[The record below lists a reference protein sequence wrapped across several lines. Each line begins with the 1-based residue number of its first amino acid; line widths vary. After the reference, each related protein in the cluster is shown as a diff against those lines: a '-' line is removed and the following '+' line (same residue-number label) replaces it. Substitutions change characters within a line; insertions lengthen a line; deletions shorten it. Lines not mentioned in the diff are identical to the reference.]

1 MSIRLQ
7 VKWPNPNHPVLQN
20 PTVTVLVD
28 DAGIA
33 ALSQAPGD
41 HQFDIPDGSVSV
53 RLAVDFKLR
62 GRDNSGAPF
71 ENVILAADQAFI
83 VVGNTLVPDP
93 LPFRMVNGEIVSQ
106 NVHPLVDLISTG
118 NAAAGVSIAEV
129 RTEFVDLSFVWTLVA
144 DPRALDEF
152 AADTEREI
160 AFVAIG
166 ATGITPPVWF
176 ASFPIG
182 LSPPAAEVGT
192 LVFFRPSVTF
202 GYTKMSD
209 MNGFEVQNALN
220 RYLLSPRDS
229 RSPLIV
235 RGVPQLRDPQNF
247 FFVDGPRAPIFLRAS
262 FQRSLAQSGKP
273 IVMLHPW
280 PQGGTNFGDAAT
292 AKLPTILKGILRF
305 LRGMGFIGGSFPNI
319 APGRLGLA
327 GYSAGGPAT
336 YAALRAN
343 AAFVRELYLFDTM
356 FLSGSADAVIQWAA
370 RTTDFRLR
378 MTGEV
383 SFASM
388 HAIRNSVLK
397 RVSGEA
403 GDAFVSA
410 FPETKARYQT
420 EPEGGWTWWNFTIRK
435 IPQSRLDFHNHHQYV
450 LYGGTQFETGPDADA
465 LSFTPFMEEFLKGSG
480 Y

>member
-1 MSIRLQ
+1 MSIRLH
-7 VKWPNPNHPVLQN
+7 VKWPNASHLLLQN

-28 DAGIA
+28 DAAIT

-41 HQFDIPDGSVSV
+41 HQFDIPDGSLSV
-53 RLAVDFKLR
+53 RVTVDFKVR
-62 GRDNSGAPF
+62 GNDRTGAAF
-71 ENVILAADQAFI
+71 ESVVLAADQAF
-83 VVGNTLVPDP
+83 VVLGSTLVPDP

-106 NVHPLVDLISTG
+106 NVHPLIDVISTG
-118 NAAAGVSIAEV
+118 NVVAGVSIAEV
-129 RTEFVDLSFVWTLVA
+129 RTEFVDVSFVWRVVA
-144 DPRALDEF
+144 HPGQLAEF
-152 AADTEREI
+152 DADTEREI

-166 ATGITPPVWF
+166 ATGNTPPVWF
-176 ASFPIG
+176 ASFPLG
-182 LSPPAAEVGT
+182 LSPPAPEVGT
-192 LVFFRPSVTF
+192 LVFFRPSATS
-202 GYTKMSD
+202 GYTRIGN
-209 MNGFEVQNALN
+209 MNGFEVQAALN

-229 RSPLIV
+229 RTPLIV
-235 RGVPQLRDPQNF
+235 NGAAQRRDPQNF
-247 FFVDGPRAPIFLRAS
+247 FFVDGPTAPIFLRAS

-280 PQGGTNFGDAAT
+280 PQGGTNFGEAST

-305 LRGMGFIGGSFPNI
+305 LRGMGFIGGSFANTT
-319 APGRLGLA
+319 PGRLGLA

-356 FLSGSADAVIQWAA
+356 FLVGAADAVIQWAT

-410 FPETKARYQT
+410 LPETKARYLT
-420 EPEGGWTWWNFTIRK
+420 EPEGGWAWWNFAIQK
-435 IPQSRLDFHNHHQYV
+435 IPEDRFNFDNHHQYV
-450 LYGGTQFETGPDADA
+450 LYGGTQFEVGPDATV
-465 LSFTPFMEEFLKGSG
+465 LSFTPFMEEFLRGSG